1 LWSNILDQQNSVTY
15 LIDLNG
21 RPCVFSAILFFLL
34 FTILFSTPS
43 NLLAITQDKSIQI
56 NSLISSINN
65 DKTEYFQSQ
74 LDKYIGIPYR
84 RGGSTEKGFDCSGF
98 VRQVYSEFFGLDLPH
113 QSGSQSSLPFMQKI
127 TKDDLITGDLVFFT
141 TGKKNKRINHVGIYL
156 SDGRFIH
163 AAKGGV
169 TVSSLDSSYWKARF
183 FVAKRVGNDDDIWNR
198 FETDQK
204 LDSSLLIDD
213 INYSSRFNILNE
225 LTGNLSAFE
234 GYPYY
239 KDDSNDSLSMGYEIS
254 WSTSLANGSI
264 VPKVSAFQDYYRPG
278 QSILDSS
285 YLPFSNNGNNLANVS
300 SRSSDQ
306 GMNFAA
312 AFERNDISLTPS
324 IAYFDTGYDLENQR
338 LQRFTYGLDLEI
350 SPVNQ
355 PWLISFG
362 MKFSDYTY
370 SYNMTSNAGFNEFR
384 SPMNMSLTYLHQ
396 LSKSAY
402 LSFTGQVVQR
412 YEPSSI
418 NGSLDQ
424 WKDDRRS
431 LLLFNYKY

>member
-1 LWSNILDQQNSVTY
+1 LDQQNSVTY
-15 LIDLNG
+15 LIALTG
-21 RPCVFSAILFFLL
+21 KHGILSAILFFMLIA
-34 FTILFSTPS
+34 ILFATPS

-56 NSLISSINN
+56 DSLISSINT

-169 TVSSLDSSYWKARF
+169 TVSSLDSRYWKARF
-183 FVAKRVGNDDDIWNR
+183 FVAKRVGNNDIWSR
-198 FETDQK
+198 LETDQK
-204 LDSSLLIDD
+204 LDSSSMIDD

-239 KDDSNDSLSMGYEIS
+239 KDDSNESLSMGYEIS
-254 WSTSLANGSI
+254 WSASLANGSI
-264 VPKVSAFQDYYRPG
+264 VPRVSAFQDYYRPG
-278 QSILDSS
+278 QSLSANQ
-285 YLPFSNNGNNLANVS
+285 YLSFMDNEYNSANVS

-306 GMNFAA
+306 GMNFTA
-312 AFERNDISLTPS
+312 AFASNDISLTPS
-324 IAYFDTGYDLENQR
+324 IAYSDTGYDLENKR

-370 SYNMTSNAGFNEFR
+370 SYNTTSSAGLNEFR

-396 LSKSAY
+396 LSKSSY

-431 LLLFNYKY
+431 VLLFNYKY

>member
-1 LWSNILDQQNSVTY
+1 LDQQNSITY
-15 LIDLNG
+15 LIALSG
-21 RPCVFSAILFFLL
+21 KPGIFSAILFFLL
-34 FTILFSTPS
+34 LAIFLTIPS
-43 NLLAITQDKSIQI
+43 NLMAVTQFESAQI
-56 NSLISSINN
+56 NSLIPSINT
-65 DKTEYFQSQ
+65 DKVEYFQSQ

-141 TGKKNKRINHVGIYL
+141 TGKKHKRISHVGIYL

-183 FVAKRVGNDDDIWNR
+183 FMAKRVGNDDIWSR
-198 FETDQK
+198 LVEPDQK
-204 LDSSLLIDD
+204 LDSSSVADD

-225 LTGNLSAFE
+225 LTENLSAFE

-239 KDDSNDSLSMGYEIS
+239 KDDSNESLSMGYEIS

-264 VPKVSAFQDYYRPG
+264 VPKVTAFQDYYRPG
-278 QSILDSS
+278 QSL
-285 YLPFSNNGNNLANVS
+285 LNNVNLTLKNNELNLETVS

-306 GMNFAA
+306 GMNFTA
-312 AFERNDISLTPS
+312 AFASNDISLTPS
-324 IAYFDTGYDLENQR
+324 IAYFDAGYDLENKR

-350 SPVNQ
+350 SPVNK
-355 PWLISFG
+355 PWLVSFG
-362 MKFSDYTY
+362 MNFSDYTY
-370 SYNMTSNAGFNEFR
+370 SYNTASNAGLNEFR

-402 LSFTGQVVQR
+402 LSLTGQVVQR

>member
-1 LWSNILDQQNSVTY
+1 LDQQNSITY
-15 LIDLNG
+15 LIAFAGKPGILA
-21 RPCVFSAILFFLL
+21 AILFFLL
-34 FTILFSTPS
+34 LTILFSSPS
-43 NLLAITQDKSIQI
+43 SLMATTNDESTQI
-56 NSLISSINN
+56 NSLISSINTN
-65 DKTEYFQSQ
+65 KVEYFQSQ

-84 RGGSTEKGFDCSGF
+84 SGGSTEKGFDCSGF
-98 VRQVYSEFFGLDLPH
+98 VRQVYSEFFGLELPH

-141 TGKKNKRINHVGIYL
+141 TGKKHKRISHVGIYL

-183 FVAKRVGNDDDIWNR
+183 FVAKRVGSDDIWSRLDPGQNM
-198 FETDQK
+198 
-204 LDSSLLIDD
+204 DSSSMIDD
-213 INYSSRFNILNE
+213 INYSSSFNILNE

-254 WSTSLANGSI
+254 WSASLANGSI
-264 VPKVSAFQDYYRPG
+264 VPKVTAFQDYYRPG
-278 QSILDSS
+278 QSLLNNI
-285 YLPFSNNGNNLANVS
+285 YFPFKNNEFNLASVS

-306 GMNFAA
+306 GMNFTA
-312 AFERNDISLTPS
+312 AFASNDISLTPS
-324 IAYFDTGYDLENQR
+324 FGYFDTGYDLENKR

-362 MKFSDYTY
+362 MKFSDFTY
-370 SYNMTSNAGFNEFR
+370 SYNSTSNAGLNEFR
-384 SPMNMSLTYLHQ
+384 SPVNMSLTYLHQ

-412 YEPSSI
+412 YEPASI

>member
-1 LWSNILDQQNSVTY
+1 LDQQNSVTY
-15 LIDLNG
+15 LIALTG
-21 RPCVFSAILFFLL
+21 KPGVLSVILFFLL
-34 FTILFSTPS
+34 IAILFTTPS
-43 NLLAITQDKSIQI
+43 NLLAITQDKSTQI
-56 NSLISSINN
+56 NPIISSI
-65 DKTEYFQSQ
+65 DTGKVEYFQSQ

-141 TGKKNKRINHVGIYL
+141 TGKKHKKISHVGIYL

-183 FVAKRVGNDDDIWNR
+183 FVAKRAEKDDIWSRLEPGEN
-198 FETDQK
+198 
-204 LDSSLLIDD
+204 LDSSSLVDD
-213 INYSSRFNILNE
+213 INDSSSFSILNE

-254 WSTSLANGSI
+254 WSASLANGSI

-278 QSILDSS
+278 QSSLNNI
-285 YLPFSNNGNNLANVS
+285 YLPVKNNEFNLSTVSN
-300 SRSSDQ
+300 RSSDQ
-306 GMNFAA
+306 GMSFAT
-312 AFERNDISLTPS
+312 AFASNDISLTPS
-324 IAYFDTGYDLENQR
+324 FGYLDTGYDLENKR

-362 MKFSDYTY
+362 MKFSDYAY
-370 SYNMTSNAGFNEFR
+370 SYNSTSNAGLNEFR
-384 SPMNMSLTYLHQ
+384 SPVNMSLTYLHQ
-396 LSKSAY
+396 LGKSAY

-412 YEPSSI
+412 YEPASI

>member
-1 LWSNILDQQNSVTY
+1 LDQQNSVTY
-15 LIDLNG
+15 LIALTG
-21 RPCVFSAILFFLL
+21 KPGILPAILFFL
-34 FTILFSTPS
+34 FIAILFITPS
-43 NLLAITQDKSIQI
+43 SLLAITQDKSTQI
-56 NSLISSINN
+56 NSFISSIDTN
-65 DKTEYFQSQ
+65 KVEYFQSQ
-74 LDKYIGIPYR
+74 VDKYIGIPYR
-84 RGGSTEKGFDCSGF
+84 TGGSTEKGFDCSGF

-141 TGKKNKRINHVGIYL
+141 TGKKHKRISHVGIYL

-183 FVAKRVGNDDDIWNR
+183 FVAKRVGSDDIWNR
-198 FETDQK
+198 LEPGQSP
-204 LDSSLLIDD
+204 DSSSLVDD
-213 INYSSRFNILNE
+213 INNSSGFNILND
-225 LTGNLSAFE
+225 LTGNLSAYE

-239 KDDSNDSLSMGYEIS
+239 KDDSTDSLSMGYEIS
-254 WSTSLANGSI
+254 WSASLANGSI
-264 VPKVSAFQDYYRPG
+264 VPKVTAFQDYYRPG
-278 QSILDSS
+278 QSLLNNI
-285 YLPFSNNGNNLANVS
+285 YFPFRNNDFNLSTVS

-306 GMNFAA
+306 GMNLTA
-312 AFERNDISLTPS
+312 AFASNDISLTPS
-324 IAYFDTGYDLENQR
+324 FGYFDTGYDLENKR
-338 LQRFTYGLDLEI
+338 LQRLTYGLDLEI

-370 SYNMTSNAGFNEFR
+370 SYNSTSNTGLNEFR
-384 SPMNMSLTYLHQ
+384 SPVNMSLTYLHQ

-412 YEPSSI
+412 YEPASI